1 MTSGQIASEFRHTM
15 KDKARRRTS
24 GVNLSLKLRVMGT
37 IKQFNSSDEVEKISY
52 TIKNTCLV
60 GENSNFAL

>member
-1 MTSGQIASEFRHTM
+1 MTSGQTAGEFIGHTM

-37 IKQFNSSDEVEKISY
+37 IKQFNSSDKVEKIE
-52 TIKNTCLV
+52 LH
-60 GENSNFAL
+60 

>member
-1 MTSGQIASEFRHTM
+1 M